1 MTDLFQLIRK
11 MNKEFFIVLNK
22 IDIKKRSNAKEDLLK
37 MGSGDILEISAE
49 HSQALKNYKLIS
61 QSNLLS

>member
-1 MTDLFQLIRK
+1 
-11 MNKEFFIVLNK
+11 MNKKFFVVLNK

-49 HSQALKNYKLIS
+49 HSRGIKELQTFIS
-61 QSNLLS
+61 NNLLNHQMLLIQKI